1 MLNTYSIAERLILY
15 RITVLKERAMFRTV
29 CPFCHVPLSLQELEA
44 VELGEHAGLACPE
57 CAGVLVTEGQDTPR
71 LDELRESHA
80 VP

>member
-1 MLNTYSIAERLILY
+1 
-15 RITVLKERAMFRTV
+15 MFRTV

-71 LDELRESHA
+71 LDELRE
-80 VP
+80 